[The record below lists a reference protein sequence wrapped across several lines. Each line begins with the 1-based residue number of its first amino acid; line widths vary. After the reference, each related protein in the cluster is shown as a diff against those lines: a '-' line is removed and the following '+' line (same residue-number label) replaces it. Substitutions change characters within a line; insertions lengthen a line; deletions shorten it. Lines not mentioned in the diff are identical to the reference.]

1 MLAVLARLGQFA
13 DTGPDHMH
21 SFRILLLL
29 ACVGAALPACRKPAQ
44 VGASN
49 DEIDFGISSMM
60 YTQMLAAV
68 TNAQATVP
76 QFLRVLTNPAPNQAR
91 FQIKKP
97 FGTRTGSEEHLWIG
111 ELTFDGTNFHG
122 RLVNQPMELLTWKKG
137 DAVTVL
143 TNELSD
149 WLYREDGLI
158 VGGFTLR
165 VMRQS
170 VTGKEAED
178 FDRKMKF
185 KE

>member
-1 MLAVLARLGQFA
+1 MCSL
-13 DTGPDHMH
+13 
-21 SFRILLLL
+21 RILLLL
-29 ACVGAALPACRKPAQ
+29 ASVGAVVPGCRKPSQ
-44 VGASN
+44 SDDGNS
-49 DEIDFGISSMM
+49 EIDFGTNSMM

-68 TNAQATVP
+68 TNARVTVP
-76 QFLRVLTNPAPNQAR
+76 QFLRVLTNPAPNQTH

-97 FGTRTGSEEHLWIG
+97 FGTHTGSEEHLWIG
-111 ELTFDGTNFHG
+111 DVKFDGTNFHG
-122 RLVNQPMELLTWKKG
+122 RLDNQPTELLTWKKG

-149 WLYREDGLI
+149 WLYHEDGLI

-170 VTGKEAED
+170 VTGKEAQD
-178 FDRKMKF
+178 FDREMKF